1 MIAIIPARSGSV
13 GLKNKN
19 ILKINKKPLIAYS
32 ILAALKATL
41 VSDVIVLTDSNKIAK
56 IAVKYGAKIPFL
68 RPKELA
74 TSKSMVMDSYV
85 YCIENLN
92 KNFNKK
98 ISNFVALL
106 PTSPLRTS
114 QDIDNSI
121 KIFKEKNASSVISV
135 CEQNKPIEWTLVE
148 KKDLKFSSLKKTKSN
163 ILNRDEYK
171 KNIILPN
178 GSIYVFNYKKLKKFR
193 KYYFSDSRYYKMPKS
208 RSVDI
213 DDYLDFMYAEKLM
226 EKKIK

>member
-19 ILKINKKPLIAYS
+19 ILKINKKPLIAHS
-32 ILAALKATL
+32 ILSALKAKL
-41 VSDVIVLTDSNKIAK
+41 VSDVIVLTESKKIAK
-56 IAVKYGAKIPFL
+56 IAQKYGAKVPFF
-68 RPKELA
+68 RPKKLA
-74 TSKSMVMDSYV
+74 TSKSKVMDSYI
-85 YCIENLN
+85 YCIEKLN

-98 ISNFVALL
+98 ILNFVALL

-114 QDIDNSI
+114 KDIDNSI
-121 KIFKEKNASSVISV
+121 KLFQEKKASSVISV

-148 KKDLKFSSLKKTKSN
+148 KKDFKFSPLKNSKNN

-178 GSIYVFNYKKLKKFR
+178 GSIYIFNYKKLKKFR

-226 EKKIK
+226 ENRIK